1 MFYIAT
7 NPFLDA
13 YNDSDLLGKM
23 IFLGLIFLSII
34 SWSVII
40 YKAWMTKKIKS
51 DSASFRKQILENSI
65 KDVHTWPSFSKKHEQ
80 NNAFCH
86 LYEVLKKNTIEL
98 LDINKNV
105 PLTTSDIDF
114 LSMQQLLQRQT
125 ITKLLEKHLY
135 ILSTVVTLAP
145 FLGLLGTVWG
155 ILNTFS
161 GMQSQSQNIASNA
174 QILAGLSLALT
185 TTVIGLIDAIPA
197 LIGYNVLRNKIFE
210 FDHEMQ
216 RFSCEMLSSVE
227 LQYKRAEGL

>member
-1 MFYIAT
+1 MLYLAT
-7 NPFLDA
+7 NPFIDA

-23 IFLGLIFLSII
+23 IFLGLIFLSVI

-51 DSASFRKQILENSI
+51 DSLSFRKLFLENSF
-65 KDVHTWPSFSKKHEQ
+65 KDVRQWPNFSKKHEST
-80 NNAFCH
+80 NAFCH
-86 LYEVLKKNTIEL
+86 LYEVLKKNTLEL
-98 LDINKNV
+98 LEISQNK
-105 PLTTSDIDF
+105 PLDAQDIDF
-114 LSMQQLLQRQT
+114 LSLQLLSQKQT
-125 ITKLLEKHLY
+125 ISKLLEKHLY

-161 GMQSQSQNIASNA
+161 GMQSASSSMASNQ

-197 LIGYNVLRNKIFE
+197 LIGYNVLKNEIFE

-216 RFSCEMLSSVE
+216 RFSCEMLSSIE
-227 LQYKRAEGL
+227 LQYKRAEGM